1 MEGRQVEKEE
11 FQHNQEVKFHEAK
24 SSKYCELSMNS
35 ATMQKLQKERRTLK
49 FTSVQTLLPVLG
61 GCLARGWG
69 VLPYI
74 SYIGMCRPIG
84 CCAVLV

>member
-1 MEGRQVEKEE
+1 
-11 FQHNQEVKFHEAK
+11 
-24 SSKYCELSMNS
+24 MNS

-84 CCAVLV
+84 